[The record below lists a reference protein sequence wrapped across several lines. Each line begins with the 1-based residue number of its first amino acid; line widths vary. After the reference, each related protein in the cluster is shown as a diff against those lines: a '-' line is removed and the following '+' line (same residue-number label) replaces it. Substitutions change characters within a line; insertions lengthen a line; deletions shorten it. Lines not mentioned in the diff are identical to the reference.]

1 MTSGATVKFVVLEK
15 CITMCNN
22 NRAQFFAMIVM
33 LGRKGWDSITNIKL
47 LKKQQLPVTTLST
60 YITTVSEKGEK

>member
-1 MTSGATVKFVVLEK
+1 
-15 CITMCNN
+15 
-22 NRAQFFAMIVM
+22 MIVM